1 MQPDASNTV
10 WHKTSLNISDRH
22 ALNCHRSCVL
32 WFTGLSGAGK
42 STLATA
48 VERKLYAQRIRSY
61 VLDGDNIRQGL
72 NKNLGFAPEDRTE
85 NIRRIG
91 EVSKLLSDAGLFVLV
106 ACISPYKA
114 DRDSVRSMFR
124 EGEYIEIYV
133 KCSIEECERRDP
145 KGLYKKAR
153 SGEISN
159 FTGLTSPYES
169 PINPD
174 LIMDTEKRSLA
185 AMVDTIIQYL
195 EEREL
200 LCT

>member
-1 MQPDASNTV
+1 MQPEVSNTD
-10 WHKTSLNISDRH
+10 WRRISLNIIDRH
-22 ALNCHRSCVL
+22 ELNGHRSCVL

-42 STLATA
+42 STLAAA
-48 VERKLYAQRIRSY
+48 VERKLYSQRIRSY

-91 EVSKLLSDAGLFVLV
+91 EVSKLLSDAGLFALV

-114 DRDSVRSMFR
+114 DRDSVRSMFQ

-159 FTGLTSPYES
+159 FTGLAAPYES
-169 PINPD
+169 PENPD
-174 LIMDTEKRSLA
+174 LVMDTEKRSLA
-185 AMVDTIIQYL
+185 ALVETIMQYL
-195 EEREL
+195 EEKGL

>member
-1 MQPDASNTV
+1 MQPEVSNADWRRT
-10 WHKTSLNISDRH
+10 TLNIRDRY
-22 ALNCHRSCVL
+22 ALNGHRSCVL

-42 STLATA
+42 STLAAA
-48 VERKLYAQRIRSY
+48 VERKLYALRIRSY

-91 EVSKLLSDAGLFVLV
+91 EVSKLLSDAGLFAVV

-124 EGEYIEIYV
+124 EGEFIEIYV

-145 KGLYKKAR
+145 KGLYQKAR
-153 SGEISN
+153 SGEIPN
-159 FTGLTSPYES
+159 FTGLAAPYE
-169 PINPD
+169 PPVNPE
-174 LIMDTEKRSLA
+174 LIMDTETRSIA
-185 AMVDTIIQYL
+185 AMADTIMQYL

-200 LCT
+200 LSL

>member
-1 MQPDASNTV
+1 MQPEVSNTD
-10 WHKTSLNISDRH
+10 WHRISLNIIDRH
-22 ALNCHRSCVL
+22 ELNGHRSCVL

-42 STLATA
+42 STLAAA
-48 VERKLYAQRIRSY
+48 VERKLYSQRIRSY

-91 EVSKLLSDAGLFVLV
+91 EVSKLLSDAGLFALV

-114 DRDSVRSMFR
+114 DRDSVRSMFQ

-159 FTGLTSPYES
+159 FTGLAAPYES
-169 PINPD
+169 PENPD
-174 LIMDTEKRSLA
+174 LVMDTEKRSLA
-185 AMVDTIIQYL
+185 ALVETVMQYL
-195 EEREL
+195 EERGL